1 MAEILTDED
10 KQILHKAE
18 GVLLDLALRMQAN
31 GVNKLVYSVQKET
44 YTDERLYST
53 GMVGNITR
61 ALYEIE
67 KAKEVR

>member
-1 MAEILTDED
+1 MTTILTEED
-10 KQILHKAE
+10 KQTLHKAE
-18 GVLLDLALRMQAN
+18 RILLDLALRMQAN
-31 GVNKLVYSVQKET
+31 GINKLVYSVKKDT
-44 YTDERLYST
+44 YTDERNYSV

>member
-44 YTDERLYST
+44 YTDERFYST